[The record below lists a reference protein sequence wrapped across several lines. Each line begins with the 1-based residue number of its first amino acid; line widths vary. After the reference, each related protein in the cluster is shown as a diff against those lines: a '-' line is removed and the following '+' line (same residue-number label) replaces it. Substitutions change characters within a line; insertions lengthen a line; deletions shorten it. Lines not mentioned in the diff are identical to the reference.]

1 MKKKIIYVDFI
12 KRRRITFAH
21 YIINKILSLLS
32 KRFTLKNKNSNN
44 MEVNNNKC
52 ISNKG
57 TWIKITIQKLTWN
70 DLDCRDVPYCREVP
84 HCCIAALFI
93 SDKFRIVA

>member
-21 YIINKILSLLS
+21 FVINKILSLLFEI
-32 KRFTLKNKNSNN
+32 FTLKNKNSNN
-44 MEVNNNKC
+44 MEINNNKR

-57 TWIKITIQKLTWN
+57 TWNKITKQKL
-70 DLDCRDVPYCREVP
+70 
-84 HCCIAALFI
+84 A
-93 SDKFRIVA
+93 